1 MEWEAGNICGN
12 GGYVSGIIGMNANS
26 IIGSVI
32 KDTRERNGISQDT
45 LCRGLC
51 SRTFLARVEAGER
64 ECEKILTDA
73 FLQRAGVAAD
83 RFSYM
88 ADPEEQVVLICR
100 EKMYDA
106 VEKNNAAWAKKAFIK
121 YKKLTAQKNKLHG
134 QILLYY
140 QAVLDWQNKKP
151 MDGIMKMLDE
161 AWEISHPGEPMFVND
176 GKILSLTELSI
187 AMMRARAI
195 EDSGDTQSAKH
206 CYESLLQ
213 YMDKLFEQRDAA
225 RIYPQI
231 AYRLTNIYLQSG
243 QTGEALAL
251 AHRMIR
257 LLREQA
263 QMSYIRFFLSI
274 VEKYGDLSPS
284 EKDFVGKACEGIR
297 WLYERFAVEEWR
309 WEWDVSFSMSEYFL
323 CGKTIRARRET
334 IGMSQE
340 ELADGICDPV
350 TISRIECGRV
360 APKRKN
366 FVALMQKVG
375 LTGCGYDTNLP
386 MRSLEVWKIAT
397 EINRLLNQAR
407 SDEALPLIEQLEELL
422 ENPSKQERQFLLYV
436 KSMALGN
443 MEAISWTQ
451 RRDMQ
456 EQALYLTIP
465 QVVLEKSDKWHF
477 SVGEAACA
485 LSYAFAEDRC
495 GNLEKR
501 KNCINLLY
509 SIKRQLES
517 RKSIWQHYASGYEA
531 CCCRLGDILGNSK
544 RYQEG
549 ISIEYDGIKMALEC
563 GLSAILSTTL
573 YDCGWNMEQLWQSG
587 AYLKDESFQYVQTSF
602 LLYTLYENDTGREF
616 VRAHIKRMYQVDI

>member
-1 MEWEAGNICGN
+1 
-12 GGYVSGIIGMNANS
+12 MNANS

-32 KDTRERNGISQDT
+32 KDTRERNGISQDI

-100 EKMYDA
+100 EKMYDV
-106 VEKNNAAWAKKAFIK
+106 VEKNNVAWAKKAFVK
-121 YKKLTAQKNKLHG
+121 YKKLTTQKNKLHG

-151 MDGIMKMLDE
+151 MDGIMEMLDE
-161 AWEISHPGEPMFVND
+161 AWEISHPGEPMFEND
-176 GKILSLTELSI
+176 GKVLSLTELSI

-195 EDSGDTQSAKH
+195 EDSGDVQTAKH

-243 QTGEALAL
+243 HTGEALAL
-251 AHRMIR
+251 AQRMIR

-263 QMSYIRFFLSI
+263 RMSYIRFFLSI

-323 CGKTIRARRET
+323 CGKAIRARRET
-334 IGMSQE
+334 LGMSQE

-375 LTGCGYDTNLP
+375 LTGCGYDTQLP
-386 MRSLEVWKIAT
+386 IRSLPVLRVATKIKL
-397 EINRLLNQAR
+397 LLNQEK
-407 SDEALPLIEQLEELL
+407 SKEAEPVIEQLDTML
-422 ENPSKQERQFLLYV
+422 ENPNKHEKQFLLNA
-436 KSMALGN
+436 KTTAQGN
-443 MEAISWTQ
+443 MKLISWEQ

-456 EQALYLTIP
+456 AEALHLTTP
-465 QVVLEKSDKWHF
+465 TLPLDKLEKWFF
-477 SVGEAACA
+477 SEGEMGCM
-485 LSYAFAEDRC
+485 LSLAHAEDRL
-495 GNLEKR
+495 GNREPYIK
-501 KNCINLLY
+501 LLY
-509 SIKRQLES
+509 AIKEQYELNFLGV
-517 RKSIWQHYASGYEA
+517 QHYARHYEGV
-531 CCCRLGDILGNSK
+531 CRELGDILGNNEE
-544 RYQEG
+544 YEEG
-549 ISIEYDGIKMALEC
+549 IRIEINGIRCALKANSEP
-563 GLSAILSTTL
+563 ILSTML
-573 YDCGWNMEQLWQSG
+573 YDCGWNMEHLWRSG
-587 AYLKDESFQYVQTSF
+587 IYSREESLQYMETSYNLKRLFGAINES
-602 LLYTLYENDTGREF
+602 EF
-616 VRAHIKRMYQVDI
+616 IRSHIEKIYS

>member
-422 ENPSKQERQFLLYV
+422 ENPSKQERQFLLHV

-443 MEAISWTQ
+443 MGKIDMREVYEVQ
-451 RRDMQ
+451 R
-456 EQALYLTIP
+456 EALYLTLP
-465 QVVLEKSDKWHF
+465 DKSYNELARCAFSRGETGCLLSLARTEDK
-477 SVGEAACA
+477 
-485 LSYAFAEDRC
+485 L
-495 GNLEKR
+495 GNWKS
-501 KNCINLLY
+501 CIDLLLV
-509 SIKRQLES
+509 IKQQYENSFLGL
-517 RKSIWQHYASGYEA
+517 QHYARYYESICRNIGDVLGNNGQYEA
-531 CCCRLGDILGNSK
+531 
-544 RYQEG
+544 G
-549 ISIEYDGIKMALEC
+549 IQVEYDGIRSALKS
-563 GLSAILSTTL
+563 GLESILSTMI
-573 YDCGWNMEQLWQSG
+573 YDCGWNMEQLWNDTYTPKESLQYIKISY
-587 AYLKDESFQYVQTSF
+587 YLF
-602 LLYTLYENDTGREF
+602 TLFGSEEDKRFIRDHIRKVYENN
-616 VRAHIKRMYQVDI
+616 

>member
-243 QTGEALAL
+243 HTGEALAL

-350 TISRIECGRV
+350 TISRSECGRV

-422 ENPSKQERQFLLYV
+422 ENPSKQERQFLLHV

-443 MEAISWTQ
+443 MGKIDMREVYEVQ
-451 RRDMQ
+451 R
-456 EQALYLTIP
+456 EALYLTLP
-465 QVVLEKSDKWHF
+465 DKSYNELARCAFSRGETGCLLSLARTEDK
-477 SVGEAACA
+477 
-485 LSYAFAEDRC
+485 L
-495 GNLEKR
+495 GNWKS
-501 KNCINLLY
+501 CIDLLLV
-509 SIKRQLES
+509 IKQQYENSFLGL
-517 RKSIWQHYASGYEA
+517 QHYARYYESICRNIGDVLGNNGQYEA
-531 CCCRLGDILGNSK
+531 
-544 RYQEG
+544 G
-549 ISIEYDGIKMALEC
+549 IQVEYDGIRSALKS
-563 GLSAILSTTL
+563 GLESILSTMI
-573 YDCGWNMEQLWQSG
+573 YDCGWNMEQLWNDTYTPKESLQYIKISY
-587 AYLKDESFQYVQTSF
+587 YLF
-602 LLYTLYENDTGREF
+602 TLFGSEEDKRFIRDHIRKVYENN
-616 VRAHIKRMYQVDI
+616 

>member
-1 MEWEAGNICGN
+1 MERKAGNLCGN
-12 GGYVSGIIGMNANS
+12 GGYVSGIIGMNANA

-106 VEKNNAAWAKKAFIK
+106 VEKNNVAWAKKAFVK
-121 YKKLTAQKNKLHG
+121 YKKLTTQKNKLHG

-151 MDGIMKMLDE
+151 MDGIMEMLDE
-161 AWEISHPGEPMFVND
+161 AWEISHPGEPMFEND
-176 GKILSLTELSI
+176 GKVLSLTELSI

-195 EDSGDTQSAKH
+195 EDSGDVQTAKH

-243 QTGEALAL
+243 HTGEALAL
-251 AHRMIR
+251 AQRMIR

-263 QMSYIRFFLSI
+263 RMSYIRFFLSI

-323 CGKTIRARRET
+323 CGKAIRARRET
-334 IGMSQE
+334 LGMSQE

-375 LTGCGYDTNLP
+375 LTGCGYDTQLP
-386 MRSLEVWKIAT
+386 IRSLPVLRVATKIKL
-397 EINRLLNQAR
+397 LLNQEK
-407 SDEALPLIEQLEELL
+407 SKEAEPVIEQLDTML
-422 ENPSKQERQFLLYV
+422 ENPNKHEKQFLLNA
-436 KSMALGN
+436 KTTAQGN
-443 MEAISWTQ
+443 MKLISWEQ

-456 EQALYLTIP
+456 AEALHLTTP
-465 QVVLEKSDKWHF
+465 TLPLDKLEKWFF
-477 SVGEAACA
+477 SEGEMGCM
-485 LSYAFAEDRC
+485 LSLAHAEDRL
-495 GNLEKR
+495 GNREPYIK
-501 KNCINLLY
+501 LLY
-509 SIKRQLES
+509 AIKEQYELNFLGV
-517 RKSIWQHYASGYEA
+517 QHYARHYEGV
-531 CCCRLGDILGNSK
+531 CRELGDILGNNEE
-544 RYQEG
+544 YEEG
-549 ISIEYDGIKMALEC
+549 IRIEINGIRCALKANSEP
-563 GLSAILSTTL
+563 ILSTML
-573 YDCGWNMEQLWQSG
+573 YDCGWNMEHLWRSG
-587 AYLKDESFQYVQTSF
+587 IYSREESLQYMETSYNLKRLFGAINES
-602 LLYTLYENDTGREF
+602 EF
-616 VRAHIKRMYQVDI
+616 IRSHIEKIYS

>member
-1 MEWEAGNICGN
+1 MERKAGNLWGN
-12 GGYVSGIIGMNANS
+12 GGYVSGIMGMNANS

-51 SRTFLARVEAGER
+51 SRAFLARVEAGER

-106 VEKNNAAWAKKAFIK
+106 VEKNNVAWAKKAFIK

-151 MDGIMKMLDE
+151 MDGIMEMLDE
-161 AWEISHPGEPMFVND
+161 AWEISHPGEPLFEND
-176 GKILSLTELSI
+176 GKVLSLTELSI

-195 EDSGDTQSAKH
+195 EDSGDVQTAKH

-243 QTGEALAL
+243 HTGEALAL
-251 AHRMIR
+251 AQRMIR

-263 QMSYIRFFLSI
+263 RMSYIRFFLSI

-284 EKDFVGKACEGIR
+284 EKDFVGKACEEIR

-334 IGMSQE
+334 LGMSQE

-375 LTGCGYDTNLP
+375 LTGCGYDTQLP
-386 MRSLEVWKIAT
+386 IRSLPVLRVATKIKL
-397 EINRLLNQAR
+397 LLNQEK
-407 SDEALPLIEQLEELL
+407 SKEAEPVIEQLDTML
-422 ENPSKQERQFLLYV
+422 ENPNKHEKQFLLNA
-436 KSMALGN
+436 KATAQGN
-443 MEAISWTQ
+443 MKLISWEQ

-456 EQALYLTIP
+456 AEALHLTTP
-465 QVVLEKSDKWHF
+465 TLPLDKLEKWFF
-477 SVGEAACA
+477 SEGEMGCM
-485 LSYAFAEDRC
+485 LSLAHAEDRL
-495 GNLEKR
+495 GNREPYIK
-501 KNCINLLY
+501 LLY
-509 SIKRQLES
+509 AIKEQYELNFLGV
-517 RKSIWQHYASGYEA
+517 QHYARHYEGV
-531 CCCRLGDILGNSK
+531 CRELGDILGNNEE
-544 RYQEG
+544 YEEG
-549 ISIEYDGIKMALEC
+549 IRIEINGIRCALKANSEP
-563 GLSAILSTTL
+563 ILSTML
-573 YDCGWNMEQLWQSG
+573 YDCGWNMEHLWRFGIYSREESLQYMETSYNLKRLFG
-587 AYLKDESFQYVQTSF
+587 AINES
-602 LLYTLYENDTGREF
+602 EF
-616 VRAHIKRMYQVDI
+616 IRSHIEKIYS

>member
-1 MEWEAGNICGN
+1 MGRKAGNLCGN

-73 FLQRAGVAAD
+73 FLQRAGVVAD

-106 VEKNNAAWAKKAFIK
+106 VEKNNVAWAKKAFIK

-151 MDGIMKMLDE
+151 MDGIMEMLDE
-161 AWEISHPGEPMFVND
+161 AWEISHPGEPLFEND
-176 GKILSLTELSI
+176 GKVLSLTELSI

-422 ENPSKQERQFLLYV
+422 ENPSKQERQFLLHV

-443 MEAISWTQ
+443 MGKIDMREVYEVQ
-451 RRDMQ
+451 R
-456 EQALYLTIP
+456 EALYLTLP
-465 QVVLEKSDKWHF
+465 DKSYNELARCAFSRGETGCLLSLARTEDK
-477 SVGEAACA
+477 
-485 LSYAFAEDRC
+485 L
-495 GNLEKR
+495 GNWKS
-501 KNCINLLY
+501 CIDLLLV
-509 SIKRQLES
+509 IKQQYENSFLGL
-517 RKSIWQHYASGYEA
+517 QHYARYYESICRNIGDVLGNNGQYEA
-531 CCCRLGDILGNSK
+531 
-544 RYQEG
+544 G
-549 ISIEYDGIKMALEC
+549 IQVEYDGIRSALKS
-563 GLSAILSTTL
+563 GLESILSTMI
-573 YDCGWNMEQLWQSG
+573 YDCGWNMEQLWNDTYTPKESLQYIKISY
-587 AYLKDESFQYVQTSF
+587 YLF
-602 LLYTLYENDTGREF
+602 TLFGSEEDKRFIRDHIRKVYENN
-616 VRAHIKRMYQVDI
+616 

>member
-1 MEWEAGNICGN
+1 
-12 GGYVSGIIGMNANS
+12 MNANS

-32 KDTRERNGISQDT
+32 KDTRKRNGISQDT

-106 VEKNNAAWAKKAFIK
+106 VEKNNVAWAKKAFIK
-121 YKKLTAQKNKLHG
+121 YKKLTLQKNKLHR

-161 AWEISHPGEPMFVND
+161 AWEISHPGKTMFIND
-176 GKILSLTELSI
+176 GKVLSLTELSI

-195 EDSGDTQSAKH
+195 EDSGDIQSAKH

-213 YMDKLFEQRDAA
+213 YMDTLLDQRDAA

-231 AYRLTNIYLQSG
+231 AYRLTNIYLQRG

-251 AHRMIR
+251 AQRMIR
-257 LLREQA
+257 MLREQA
-263 QMSYIRFFLSI
+263 RMNYIRFFLSI

-340 ELADGICDPV
+340 KLADGICDPV

-422 ENPSKQERQFLLYV
+422 ENPSKQERQFLLHV

-443 MEAISWTQ
+443 MGKIDMREVYEVQ
-451 RRDMQ
+451 R
-456 EQALYLTIP
+456 EALYLTLP
-465 QVVLEKSDKWHF
+465 DKSYNELARCAFSRGETGCLLSLARTEDK
-477 SVGEAACA
+477 
-485 LSYAFAEDRC
+485 L
-495 GNLEKR
+495 GNWKS
-501 KNCINLLY
+501 CIDLLLI
-509 SIKRQLES
+509 IKQQYENSFLGL
-517 RKSIWQHYASGYEA
+517 QHYARYYESICRNIGDVLGNNGQYEA
-531 CCCRLGDILGNSK
+531 
-544 RYQEG
+544 G
-549 ISIEYDGIKMALEC
+549 IQVEYDGIRSALKS
-563 GLSAILSTTL
+563 GLESILSTMI
-573 YDCGWNMEQLWQSG
+573 YDCGWNMEHLWNDTYTSKESLQYIKISY
-587 AYLKDESFQYVQTSF
+587 YLF
-602 LLYTLYENDTGREF
+602 TLFGSEEDKRFIRDHISRVYENT
-616 VRAHIKRMYQVDI
+616 

>member
-1 MEWEAGNICGN
+1 MERKAGNLCGN
-12 GGYVSGIIGMNANS
+12 GGYVSGIIGMNANA

-106 VEKNNAAWAKKAFIK
+106 VEKNNVAWAKKAFIK

-151 MDGIMKMLDE
+151 MDRIMEMLDE
-161 AWEISHPGEPMFVND
+161 AWEISHPGEPMFIND

-187 AMMRARAI
+187 AMMRARTI
-195 EDSGDTQSAKH
+195 EDSGDIQSAKH

-231 AYRLTNIYLQSG
+231 AYRLTNIYLQRG

-257 LLREQA
+257 LLQEQA

-274 VEKYGDLSPS
+274 VEKYGNLSPS
-284 EKDFVGKACEGIR
+284 EKDFVGKACEGIQ

-334 IGMSQE
+334 LGMSQE

-422 ENPSKQERQFLLYV
+422 ENPSKHERQFLLHV

-443 MEAISWTQ
+443 MGKIDMREVYEIQ
-451 RRDMQ
+451 R
-456 EQALYLTIP
+456 EALYLTLP
-465 QVVLEKSDKWHF
+465 DKSYSELARCAFSRGETGCLLSLARTEDK
-477 SVGEAACA
+477 
-485 LSYAFAEDRC
+485 L
-495 GNLEKR
+495 GNWKS
-501 KNCINLLY
+501 CIDLLLV
-509 SIKRQLES
+509 IKQQYENSFLGL
-517 RKSIWQHYASGYEA
+517 QHYARYYESICRNIGDVLGNNGQYEA
-531 CCCRLGDILGNSK
+531 
-544 RYQEG
+544 G
-549 ISIEYDGIKMALEC
+549 IQVEYDGIRSALKS
-563 GLSAILSTTL
+563 GLESILSTMI
-573 YDCGWNMEQLWQSG
+573 YDCGWNMEQLW
-587 AYLKDESFQYVQTSF
+587 
-602 LLYTLYENDTGREF
+602 NDTYTPRESLQYIRTSYYLF
-616 VRAHIKRMYQVDI
+616 TLFGSEEDKQFIRDHISKVYKNN

>member
-1 MEWEAGNICGN
+1 MERKAGNLCGN

-106 VEKNNAAWAKKAFIK
+106 VEKNNVAWAKKAFIK

-140 QAVLDWQNKKP
+140 QAVLDWQNRKP
-151 MDGIMKMLDE
+151 MDGIMEMLDE
-161 AWEISHPGEPMFVND
+161 AWEISHPGEPMFEND
-176 GKILSLTELSI
+176 GKVLSLTELSI

-195 EDSGDTQSAKH
+195 EDSGDGQAAKH
-206 CYESLLQ
+206 CYERLLQ
-213 YMDKLFEQRDAA
+213 YMDTLLDQRDAA

-243 QTGEALAL
+243 HTGEALAL
-251 AHRMIR
+251 AQRMIR

-263 QMSYIRFFLSI
+263 RMSYIRFFLSI

-334 IGMSQE
+334 LGMSQE

-422 ENPSKQERQFLLYV
+422 ENPSKQERQFLLHV

-443 MEAISWTQ
+443 MGKIDMREVYEVQ
-451 RRDMQ
+451 R
-456 EQALYLTIP
+456 EALYLTLP
-465 QVVLEKSDKWHF
+465 DKSYNELARCAFSRGETGCLLSLARTEDK
-477 SVGEAACA
+477 VGNGKACI
-485 LSYAFAEDRC
+485 D
-495 GNLEKR
+495 
-501 KNCINLLY
+501 LLLV
-509 SIKRQLES
+509 IKQQYENSFLGL
-517 RKSIWQHYASGYEA
+517 QHYARYYESICRNIGDVLGNNGQYEA
-531 CCCRLGDILGNSK
+531 
-544 RYQEG
+544 G
-549 ISIEYDGIKMALEC
+549 IQIEYDGIRSALKS
-563 GLSAILSTTL
+563 GLESILSTMI
-573 YDCGWNMEQLWQSG
+573 YDCGWNMEQLW
-587 AYLKDESFQYVQTSF
+587 
-602 LLYTLYENDTGREF
+602 NDTYTPRESLQYIRTSYYLF
-616 VRAHIKRMYQVDI
+616 TLFGSEEDKQFIRDHISKVYKNN

>member
-1 MEWEAGNICGN
+1 
-12 GGYVSGIIGMNANS
+12 MNANS

-73 FLQRAGVAAD
+73 FLQRAGVVAD

-106 VEKNNAAWAKKAFIK
+106 VEKNNVAWAKKAFIK

-151 MDGIMKMLDE
+151 MDGIMEMLDE
-161 AWEISHPGEPMFVND
+161 AWEISHPGEPLFEND
-176 GKILSLTELSI
+176 GKVLSLTELSI

-422 ENPSKQERQFLLYV
+422 ENPSKQERQFLLHV

-443 MEAISWTQ
+443 MGKIDMREVYEVQ
-451 RRDMQ
+451 R
-456 EQALYLTIP
+456 EALYLTLP
-465 QVVLEKSDKWHF
+465 DKSYNELARCAFSRGETGCLLSLARTEDK
-477 SVGEAACA
+477 
-485 LSYAFAEDRC
+485 L
-495 GNLEKR
+495 GNWKS
-501 KNCINLLY
+501 CIDLLLV
-509 SIKRQLES
+509 IKQQYENSFLGL
-517 RKSIWQHYASGYEA
+517 QHYARYYESICRNIGDVLGNNGQYEA
-531 CCCRLGDILGNSK
+531 
-544 RYQEG
+544 G
-549 ISIEYDGIKMALEC
+549 IQVEYDGIRSALKS
-563 GLSAILSTTL
+563 GLESILSTMI
-573 YDCGWNMEQLWQSG
+573 YDCGWNMEQLWNDTYTPKESLQYIKISY
-587 AYLKDESFQYVQTSF
+587 YLF
-602 LLYTLYENDTGREF
+602 TLFGSEEDKRFIRDHIRKVYENN
-616 VRAHIKRMYQVDI
+616 

>member
-1 MEWEAGNICGN
+1 MGRKAGNLCGN
-12 GGYVSGIIGMNANS
+12 GGYVSWIIGMNANA

-106 VEKNNAAWAKKAFIK
+106 VEKNNVAWAKKAFTK

-161 AWEISHPGEPMFVND
+161 AWEISHPGEPMFIND

-187 AMMRARAI
+187 AMMRARTI
-195 EDSGDTQSAKH
+195 EDSGDIQSAKH

-213 YMDKLFEQRDAA
+213 YMDTLLDQRDAA

-231 AYRLTNIYLQSG
+231 AYRLTNIYLQRG

-251 AHRMIR
+251 AQRMIR

-263 QMSYIRFFLSI
+263 RMSYIRFFLSI
-274 VEKYGDLSPS
+274 VEKYGNLSPS
-284 EKDFVGKACEGIR
+284 EKDFVGKACEGIQ

-334 IGMSQE
+334 LGMSQE

-422 ENPSKQERQFLLYV
+422 ENPSKHERQFLLHV

-443 MEAISWTQ
+443 MGKIDMREVYEIQ
-451 RRDMQ
+451 R
-456 EQALYLTIP
+456 EALYLTLP
-465 QVVLEKSDKWHF
+465 DKSYSELARCAFSRGETGCLLSLARTEDK
-477 SVGEAACA
+477 
-485 LSYAFAEDRC
+485 L
-495 GNLEKR
+495 GNWKS
-501 KNCINLLY
+501 CIDLLLV
-509 SIKRQLES
+509 IKQQYENSFLGL
-517 RKSIWQHYASGYEA
+517 QHYARYYESICRNIGDVLGNNGQYEA
-531 CCCRLGDILGNSK
+531 
-544 RYQEG
+544 G
-549 ISIEYDGIKMALEC
+549 IQVEYDGIRSALKS
-563 GLSAILSTTL
+563 GLESILSTMI
-573 YDCGWNMEQLWQSG
+573 YDCGWNMEQLW
-587 AYLKDESFQYVQTSF
+587 
-602 LLYTLYENDTGREF
+602 NDTYTPRESLQYIRTSYYLF
-616 VRAHIKRMYQVDI
+616 TLFGSEEDKQFIRDHISKVYKNN

>member
-1 MEWEAGNICGN
+1 MERKAGNLCGN

-100 EKMYDA
+100 EKMYDV
-106 VEKNNAAWAKKAFIK
+106 VEKNNVAWAKKAFVK
-121 YKKLTAQKNKLHG
+121 YKKLTTQKNKLHG

-151 MDGIMKMLDE
+151 MDGIMEMLDE
-161 AWEISHPGEPMFVND
+161 AWEISHPGEPMFEND
-176 GKILSLTELSI
+176 GKVLSLTELSI

-195 EDSGDTQSAKH
+195 EDSGDVQTAKH

-243 QTGEALAL
+243 HTGEALAL
-251 AHRMIR
+251 AQRMIR

-263 QMSYIRFFLSI
+263 RMSYIRFFLSI

-323 CGKTIRARRET
+323 CGKAIRARRET
-334 IGMSQE
+334 LGMSQE

-375 LTGCGYDTNLP
+375 LTGCGYDTQLP
-386 MRSLEVWKIAT
+386 IRSLPVLRVATKIKL
-397 EINRLLNQAR
+397 LLNQEK
-407 SDEALPLIEQLEELL
+407 SKEAEPVIEQLDTML
-422 ENPSKQERQFLLYV
+422 ENPNKHEKQFLLNA
-436 KSMALGN
+436 KTTAQGN
-443 MEAISWTQ
+443 MKLISWEQ

-456 EQALYLTIP
+456 AEALHLTTP
-465 QVVLEKSDKWHF
+465 TLPLDKLEKWFF
-477 SVGEAACA
+477 SEGEMGCM
-485 LSYAFAEDRC
+485 LSLAHAEDRL
-495 GNLEKR
+495 GNREPYIK
-501 KNCINLLY
+501 LLY
-509 SIKRQLES
+509 AIKEQYELNFLGV
-517 RKSIWQHYASGYEA
+517 QHYARHYEGV
-531 CCCRLGDILGNSK
+531 CRELGDILGNNEE
-544 RYQEG
+544 YEEG
-549 ISIEYDGIKMALEC
+549 IRIEINGIRCALKANSEP
-563 GLSAILSTTL
+563 ILSTML
-573 YDCGWNMEQLWQSG
+573 YDCGWNMEHLWRSG
-587 AYLKDESFQYVQTSF
+587 IYSREESLQYMETSYNLKRLFGAINES
-602 LLYTLYENDTGREF
+602 EF
-616 VRAHIKRMYQVDI
+616 IRSHIEKIYS

>member
-51 SRTFLARVEAGER
+51 SRAFLARVEAGER

-106 VEKNNAAWAKKAFIK
+106 VEKNNVAWAKKAFIK

-151 MDGIMKMLDE
+151 MDGIMEMLDE
-161 AWEISHPGEPMFVND
+161 AWEISHPGEPLFEND
-176 GKILSLTELSI
+176 GKVLSLTELSI

-195 EDSGDTQSAKH
+195 EDSGDVQTAKH
-206 CYESLLQ
+206 CYERLLQ
-213 YMDKLFEQRDAA
+213 YMDTLFEQRDAA

-422 ENPSKQERQFLLYV
+422 ENPSKQERQFLLHV

-443 MEAISWTQ
+443 MGKIDMREVYEVQ
-451 RRDMQ
+451 R
-456 EQALYLTIP
+456 EALYLTLP
-465 QVVLEKSDKWHF
+465 DKSYNELARCAFSRGETGCLLSLARTEDK
-477 SVGEAACA
+477 
-485 LSYAFAEDRC
+485 L
-495 GNLEKR
+495 GNWKS
-501 KNCINLLY
+501 CIDLLLV
-509 SIKRQLES
+509 IKQQYENSFLGL
-517 RKSIWQHYASGYEA
+517 QHYARYYESICRNIGDVLGNNGQYEA
-531 CCCRLGDILGNSK
+531 
-544 RYQEG
+544 G
-549 ISIEYDGIKMALEC
+549 IQVEYDGIRSALKS
-563 GLSAILSTTL
+563 GLESILSTMI
-573 YDCGWNMEQLWQSG
+573 YDCGWNMEQLWNDTYTPKESLQYIKISY
-587 AYLKDESFQYVQTSF
+587 YLF
-602 LLYTLYENDTGREF
+602 TLFGSEEDKRFIRDHIRKVYENN
-616 VRAHIKRMYQVDI
+616 

>member
-1 MEWEAGNICGN
+1 
-12 GGYVSGIIGMNANS
+12 MNANS

-106 VEKNNAAWAKKAFIK
+106 VEKNNVAWAKKAFIK

-140 QAVLDWQNKKP
+140 RAVLDWQNKKP
-151 MDGIMKMLDE
+151 MDGIMEMLDE
-161 AWEISHPGEPMFVND
+161 AWEISHPGEPMFEND
-176 GKILSLTELSI
+176 GKVLSLTELSI

-195 EDSGDTQSAKH
+195 EDSGDVQTAKH

-213 YMDKLFEQRDAA
+213 YMDTLFDQRDAA

-243 QTGEALAL
+243 YTGEALAL
-251 AHRMIR
+251 AQRMIR

-263 QMSYIRFFLSI
+263 RMSYIRFFLSI

-422 ENPSKQERQFLLYV
+422 ENPSKQERQFLLHV

-443 MEAISWTQ
+443 MGKIDMREVYEVQ
-451 RRDMQ
+451 R
-456 EQALYLTIP
+456 EALYLTLP
-465 QVVLEKSDKWHF
+465 DKSYNELARCAFSRGETGCLLSLARTEDK
-477 SVGEAACA
+477 
-485 LSYAFAEDRC
+485 L
-495 GNLEKR
+495 GNWKS
-501 KNCINLLY
+501 CIDLLLV
-509 SIKRQLES
+509 IKQQYENSFLGL
-517 RKSIWQHYASGYEA
+517 QHYARYYESICRNIGDVLGNNGQYEA
-531 CCCRLGDILGNSK
+531 
-544 RYQEG
+544 G
-549 ISIEYDGIKMALEC
+549 IQVEYDGIRSALKS
-563 GLSAILSTTL
+563 GLESILSTMI
-573 YDCGWNMEQLWQSG
+573 YDCGWNMEQLWNDTYTPKESLQYIKISY
-587 AYLKDESFQYVQTSF
+587 YLF
-602 LLYTLYENDTGREF
+602 TLFGSEEDKRFIRDHIRKVYENN
-616 VRAHIKRMYQVDI
+616 

>member
-1 MEWEAGNICGN
+1 MEREAGNLCGN

-106 VEKNNAAWAKKAFIK
+106 VEKNNVAWAKKAFIK

-140 QAVLDWQNKKP
+140 QAVLDWQNRKP
-151 MDGIMKMLDE
+151 MDGIMEMLDE
-161 AWEISHPGEPMFVND
+161 AWEISHPGEPMFIND
-176 GKILSLTELSI
+176 GKVLSLTELSI

-213 YMDKLFEQRDAA
+213 YMDTLFDQRDAA

-274 VEKYGDLSPS
+274 VEKYGNLSPS

-334 IGMSQE
+334 LGMSQE

-422 ENPSKQERQFLLYV
+422 ENPSKHERQFLLHV

-443 MEAISWTQ
+443 MGKIDMREVYEVQ
-451 RRDMQ
+451 R
-456 EQALYLTIP
+456 EALYLTLP
-465 QVVLEKSDKWHF
+465 DKSYSELARCAFSRGETGCLLSLARTEDKLGNWK
-477 SVGEAACA
+477 ACI
-485 LSYAFAEDRC
+485 D
-495 GNLEKR
+495 
-501 KNCINLLY
+501 LLLV
-509 SIKRQLES
+509 IKQQYENSFLGLR
-517 RKSIWQHYASGYEA
+517 HYARYYESICRNIGDVLGNNGQYEA
-531 CCCRLGDILGNSK
+531 
-544 RYQEG
+544 G
-549 ISIEYDGIKMALEC
+549 IQVEYDGIRSALKS
-563 GLSAILSTTL
+563 GLESILSTMI
-573 YDCGWNMEQLWQSG
+573 YDCGWNMEQLW
-587 AYLKDESFQYVQTSF
+587 
-602 LLYTLYENDTGREF
+602 NDTYTPRESLQYIRTSYYLF
-616 VRAHIKRMYQVDI
+616 TLFGSEEDKQFIKNHISKVYKNN

>member
-1 MEWEAGNICGN
+1 
-12 GGYVSGIIGMNANS
+12 MNANS

-106 VEKNNAAWAKKAFIK
+106 VEKNNVAWAKKAFIR

-140 QAVLDWQNKKP
+140 QAVLDWQNRKP
-151 MDGIMKMLDE
+151 MDGIMEMLDE
-161 AWEISHPGEPMFVND
+161 AWEISHPGELMFVND
-176 GKILSLTELSI
+176 GKVLSLTELSI

-195 EDSGDTQSAKH
+195 EDSGDGQAAKH
-206 CYESLLQ
+206 CYERLLQ
-213 YMDKLFEQRDAA
+213 YMDTLLDQRDAA

-243 QTGEALAL
+243 HTGEALAL
-251 AHRMIR
+251 AQRMIR

-263 QMSYIRFFLSI
+263 RMSYIRFFLSI

-297 WLYERFAVEEWR
+297 WLHERFAVEEWR

-422 ENPSKQERQFLLYV
+422 ENPSKQERQFLLHV

-443 MEAISWTQ
+443 MGKIDMREVYEVQ
-451 RRDMQ
+451 R
-456 EQALYLTIP
+456 EALYLTLP
-465 QVVLEKSDKWHF
+465 DKSYNELARCAFSRGETGCLLSLARTEDK
-477 SVGEAACA
+477 
-485 LSYAFAEDRC
+485 L
-495 GNLEKR
+495 GNWKS
-501 KNCINLLY
+501 CIDLLLV
-509 SIKRQLES
+509 IKQQYENSFLGL
-517 RKSIWQHYASGYEA
+517 QHYARYYESICRNIGDVLGNNGQYEA
-531 CCCRLGDILGNSK
+531 
-544 RYQEG
+544 G
-549 ISIEYDGIKMALEC
+549 IQVEYDGIRSALKS
-563 GLSAILSTTL
+563 GLESILSTMI
-573 YDCGWNMEQLWQSG
+573 YDCGWNMEQLWNDTYTPKESLQYIKISY
-587 AYLKDESFQYVQTSF
+587 YLF
-602 LLYTLYENDTGREF
+602 TLFGSEEDKRFIRDHIRKVYENN
-616 VRAHIKRMYQVDI
+616 

>member
-106 VEKNNAAWAKKAFIK
+106 VEKNNVAWAKKAFVK
-121 YKKLTAQKNKLHG
+121 YKKLTTQKNKLHG

-151 MDGIMKMLDE
+151 MDGIMEMLDE
-161 AWEISHPGEPMFVND
+161 AWEISHPGEPMFEND
-176 GKILSLTELSI
+176 GKVLSLTELSI

-195 EDSGDTQSAKH
+195 EDSGDVQTAKH
-206 CYESLLQ
+206 CYERLLQ
-213 YMDKLFEQRDAA
+213 YMDTLLDQRDAA

-243 QTGEALAL
+243 HTGEALAL

-422 ENPSKQERQFLLYV
+422 ENPSKQERQFLLHV
-436 KSMALGN
+436 KSMALEN
-443 MEAISWTQ
+443 MGKIDMREVYEVQ
-451 RRDMQ
+451 R
-456 EQALYLTIP
+456 EALYLTLP
-465 QVVLEKSDKWHF
+465 DKSYNELARCAFSRGETGCLLSLARTEDK
-477 SVGEAACA
+477 
-485 LSYAFAEDRC
+485 L
-495 GNLEKR
+495 GNWKS
-501 KNCINLLY
+501 CIDLLLV
-509 SIKRQLES
+509 IKQQYENSFLGL
-517 RKSIWQHYASGYEA
+517 QHYARYYESICRNIGDVLGNNGQYEA
-531 CCCRLGDILGNSK
+531 
-544 RYQEG
+544 G
-549 ISIEYDGIKMALEC
+549 IQVEYDGIRSALKS
-563 GLSAILSTTL
+563 GLESILSTMI
-573 YDCGWNMEQLWQSG
+573 YDCGWNMEQLWNDTYTPKESLQYIKISY
-587 AYLKDESFQYVQTSF
+587 YLF
-602 LLYTLYENDTGREF
+602 TLFGSEEDKRFIRDHIRKVYENN
-616 VRAHIKRMYQVDI
+616 

>member
-1 MEWEAGNICGN
+1 MGRKAGNLCGN

-176 GKILSLTELSI
+176 GKVLSLTELSI

-195 EDSGDTQSAKH
+195 EDSGDGQAAKH
-206 CYESLLQ
+206 CYERLLQ
-213 YMDKLFEQRDAA
+213 YMDTLLDQRDAA

-243 QTGEALAL
+243 HTGEALAL
-251 AHRMIR
+251 AQRMIR

-263 QMSYIRFFLSI
+263 RMSYIRFFLSI

-334 IGMSQE
+334 LGMSQE

-375 LTGCGYDTNLP
+375 LTGCGYDTRLP
-386 MRSLEVWKIAT
+386 GRSLEVWKIAT
-397 EINRLLNQAR
+397 EITRLLNQAKAK
-407 SDEALPLIEQLEELL
+407 EAEPLIEQLEVLLDKPNKFEL
-422 ENPSKQERQFLLYV
+422 QFLLHV
-436 KSMALGN
+436 KATTQGN
-443 MEAISWTQ
+443 LRKISWEE
-451 RRDMQ
+451 RRNIQ
-456 EQALYLTIP
+456 SEALYLTMSHISI
-465 QVVLEKSDKWHF
+465 EKLKKWHF
-477 SVGEAACA
+477 SEGELACV
-485 LSYAFAEDRC
+485 LSLAHAEDR
-495 GNLEKR
+495 
-501 KNCINLLY
+501 
-509 SIKRQLES
+509 
-517 RKSIWQHYASGYEA
+517 
-531 CCCRLGDILGNSK
+531 LGNS
-544 RYQEG
+544 EPF
-549 ISIEYDGIKMALEC
+549 IDL
-563 GLSAILSTTL
+563 LSAIKRKYEDSFLDLRHCVNHYEVVCRNLGDLLGNAGRYEEGIQVEYEGIECAMKSSAGAIL
-573 YDCGWNMEQLWQSG
+573 GPMLFDCGWNIEEILKGGTSIEENALQ
-587 AYLKDESFQYVQTSF
+587 YLSTSYY
-602 LLYTLYENDTGREF
+602 LIELYGSETSRIF
-616 VRAHIKRMYQVDI
+616 VKNYIHDKYQMDL